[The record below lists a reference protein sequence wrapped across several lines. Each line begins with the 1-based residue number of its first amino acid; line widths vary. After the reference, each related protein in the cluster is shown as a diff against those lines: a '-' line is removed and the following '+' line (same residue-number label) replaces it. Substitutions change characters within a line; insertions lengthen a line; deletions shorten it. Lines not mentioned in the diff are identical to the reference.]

1 MTTQRVKR
9 SLLVGLLA
17 LAAAT
22 LTAGRASAATLTVC
36 PSGCAFTQIAPALA
50 AANNGDTISIGAG
63 TYDGGLTVDKS
74 VKLVGAGSG
83 RTTISGGGPV
93 VTIGSHATTSE
104 PTVTIDGVTIT
115 GGITRSSWQTGVGVG
130 VIARGGGVE
139 IPLNADFSGGAT
151 VTISNSVITANRV
164 APTATAPFG
173 PPCPGGNRCPFA
185 AASGGGIDNWGSLT
199 LANTIVSNN
208 LIGSAAGLGALAS
221 DADGA
226 GISSWRGPLAIANS
240 DISGNHA
247 AVSAPNGRSS
257 DAGGIILTGGTVTI
271 SNTSVSDNSATVSAA
286 LPSSVQDIGVA
297 AGGMHLTDDVQAVT
311 ISNSS
316 ISGNVATATN
326 TLGDVSASS
335 AGLHIDIGDSRLVT
349 LSNDVIGDNSARA
362 AALSTGNADASSGA
376 GEITGTLSNVR
387 LTGNSVDASSAAGSA
402 TAEGGA
408 SVFDGGTITNGVVDD
423 NHVHVSSPQGSASAS
438 GGGIFAAVGLTLRN
452 TPVTGNTASVS
463 GASGNA
469 LGGGIYDVAFPFGQ
483 DGPPGGPLVLQNS
496 AVTANALTGSAGLT
510 LQGGGLYI
518 LGEPLATSNSTIA
531 QNTPDDCFGC

>member
-1 MTTQRVKR
+1 
-9 SLLVGLLA
+9 
-17 LAAAT
+17 
-22 LTAGRASAATLTVC
+22 LTVC
-36 PSGCAFTQIAPALA
+36 PSGCAFAQIAPALA

-74 VKLVGAGSG
+74 VRLIGAGSG
-83 RTTISGGGPV
+83 RTTINGGGPV

-115 GGITRSSWQTGVGVG
+115 DGVTRSSWQTGVGVG

-199 LANTIVSNN
+199 LANTIVSKN
-208 LIGSAAGLGALAS
+208 LIGSASGLGALAS

-226 GISSWRGPLAIANS
+226 GISNWRGPLTIANS
-240 DISGNHA
+240 DISGNQA
-247 AVSAPNGRSS
+247 AVAAPNGRSS
-257 DAGGIILTGGTVTI
+257 DTGGIFLTGGTVTV
-271 SNTSVSDNSATVSAA
+271 SNTSVSDNSARVSAA
-286 LPSSVQDIGVA
+286 LPSSVPDIGVA
-297 AGGMHLTDDVQAVT
+297 AGGMHLTGDVQAVT

-326 TLGDVSASS
+326 ALGDVSASS
-335 AGLHIDIGDSRLVT
+335 AGLHIDIGDSDLVT

-362 AALSTGNADASSGA
+362 AALSTGNADAGSGA

-387 LTGNSVDASSAAGSA
+387 LTGNSVDASSAAGNA

-408 SVFDGGTITNGVVDD
+408 SVFDGGTITNGLVAD
-423 NHVHVSSPQGSASAS
+423 NHVHVSSPHGSASES
-438 GGGIFAAVGLTLRN
+438 GGGIFVAVDLTLRN
-452 TPVTGNTASVS
+452 TAVIANTAAVS
-463 GASGNA
+463 GATGNA

-496 AVTANALTGSAGLT
+496 KVTENALTGTAGLT
-510 LQGGGLYI
+510 LQGGGLYL
-518 LGEPLATSNSTIA
+518 LGEPMTRNNTTIA